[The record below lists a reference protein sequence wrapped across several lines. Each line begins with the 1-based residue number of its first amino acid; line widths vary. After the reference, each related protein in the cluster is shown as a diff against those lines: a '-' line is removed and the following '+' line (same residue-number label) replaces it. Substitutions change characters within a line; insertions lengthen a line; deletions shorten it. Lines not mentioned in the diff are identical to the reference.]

1 MNQKIGIER
10 NKKIW
15 LIVDEDGE
23 VIRINKIKQSFRGK
37 ISAEKKR
44 EELEKIYLKKLF
56 LKRDNKYRDELK
68 KLIK

>member
-1 MNQKIGIER
+1 MNQKTGIER

-15 LIVDEDGE
+15 LIVDEEGK

-37 ISAEKKR
+37 TSAEKKR